1 VTSLHDSGFAPRTVA
16 LLIVAGALTFAGA
29 IYFIVF
35 GDTGIKS
42 GANSF
47 SESAIGHKAFVE
59 LLRRQSFAVIVSQN
73 DSAEKARDGALLVLA
88 EPSFRQIDKQG
99 GLPAAERTLLVL
111 PKWRG
116 FPDPQKPRWLLHAG
130 LLPPDSVQSV
140 LRNLLPEATLVRPNE
155 TPRWSEVPFDSIRN
169 LRPGGSDN
177 TPLWNRMRSRA
188 APKIENVQLI
198 NSSSL
203 TPILASPEGILI
215 GGMRVNSRSVFVISD
230 PDLLSNHG
238 LDEGENANHLV
249 DAMTL
254 FQSGS
259 APLIIDETIH
269 GFRSNPNLWRKMFEL
284 PYIVATMLTAA
295 AIVTLLWASTGRFG
309 APQTETEDHRV
320 ADIGLIETAVDLL
333 YQSGQG
339 VQIARRYPA
348 VILRQVTN
356 RLHTPRHL
364 SEDAKR
370 DWIDRVGDT
379 RGVTTHYR
387 DLQREIESAT
397 PKGRTQTEAV
407 LRALKRLHTW
417 KQEMLDG
424 SGRHTSR

>member
-1 VTSLHDSGFAPRTVA
+1 MTSLHDSGFSPRTVA

-59 LLRRQSFAVIVSQN
+59 LLRQQSFAVIVSQN

-140 LRNLLPEATLVRPNE
+140 LRNFLPRATLVRPNE
-155 TPRWSEVPFDSIRN
+155 TPRWSEVPFVSIRN

-215 GGMRVNSRSVFVISD
+215 GRMRVNCRSVFVISD
-230 PDLLSNHG
+230 PTCCPITVSMR
-238 LDEGENANHLV
+238 AR
-249 DAMTL
+249 MR
-254 FQSGS
+254 
-259 APLIIDETIH
+259 TI
-269 GFRSNPNLWRKMFEL
+269 S
-284 PYIVATMLTAA
+284 
-295 AIVTLLWASTGRFG
+295 STR
-309 APQTETEDHRV
+309 
-320 ADIGLIETAVDLL
+320 
-333 YQSGQG
+333 
-339 VQIARRYPA
+339 
-348 VILRQVTN
+348 
-356 RLHTPRHL
+356 
-364 SEDAKR
+364 
-370 DWIDRVGDT
+370 
-379 RGVTTHYR
+379 
-387 DLQREIESAT
+387 
-397 PKGRTQTEAV
+397 
-407 LRALKRLHTW
+407 
-417 KQEMLDG
+417 
-424 SGRHTSR
+424 